1 MKNNK
6 MVAGER
12 FVEGLFLY
20 MDDEGDVWL
29 ADVNNELL
37 KQPFHYSESS
47 KNQMFSIIWFLV
59 FDISV
64 IDIIM

>member
-1 MKNNK
+1 MNGFNLNFEEAMISMKNNK

-47 KNQMFSIIWFLV
+47 KNQMFSII
-59 FDISV
+59 
-64 IDIIM
+64 